1 MNKWKIGFW
10 ICFTTLLLTIGLGL
24 YAILDQGVTLTYM
37 KEGYGDTKSDLEQLI
52 KIFNDTDLTKDQIKR
67 TLMGDDL
74 DFNADTVSLR
84 RTALIFDE
92 NKLKRIELTW

>member
-37 KEGYGDTKSDLEQLI
+37 REGYGDTKSDLEQLI
-52 KIFNDTDLTKDQIKR
+52 KIINDTDLTKDQIKR